1 MSCKRNET
9 LKLRTVYHKRIHQQY
24 AEMHASS
31 FTTVGVFAIEI
42 INIFYFS
49 LSCTKTVKES
59 DDVFLVEVD
68 IKLSG
73 KN

>member
-1 MSCKRNET
+1 MP
-9 LKLRTVYHKRIHQQY
+9 HQQY
-24 AEMHASS
+24 AEMHTLS
-31 FTTVGVFAIEI
+31 FTTVKVFAIEI
-42 INIFYFS
+42 INNFYFS

>member
-1 MSCKRNET
+1 MHT
-9 LKLRTVYHKRIHQQY
+9 L
-24 AEMHASS
+24 S
-31 FTTVGVFAIEI
+31 FTTVKVFAIEI